1 MRGFQRCLP
10 ATRRSVRLRGEWFLW
25 TGGFDPEMGASRIS
39 FSAESTPPST
49 GSIRT
54 IQGRRGGDVSLL
66 LSVLCLLLVP
76 LLRLLPLSLA
86 SVLAIHA
93 LVFLLL
99 LLLELLPLL
108 LLFGKQLVL
117 LLLVF
122 PVAIGIAGVR
132 RSRPLKRRKLVGMH
146 WTRTATTGRW
156 ISTAFGGRMIGRSGF
171 PGRYDVAAGEF
182 SRAARGGDGWP
193 ALIDRRAQLP
203 VRAGLFEMLRLCRYR
218 CNVPPLPPP
227 FLFRRRAPLDAAR
240 SAVVTDTIDGDVVVD
255 HRLVV
260 HVVNVDDI
268 DIGHGAVVKEVSAV
282 PASACETHAE
292 IAEAVVDAAIEADMW
307 SPVSFMEEEPA
318 AFPSPPGRGPQETD
332 FRGQNPGSRNPVII
346 T

>member
-49 GSIRT
+49 GSVRT
-54 IQGRRGGDVSLL
+54 IPGRRGGDVSLL
-66 LSVLCLLLVP
+66 LSVLFLLYPLLLLRVFLGHLLGLLLVP

-282 PASACETHAE
+282 PASACETH
-292 IAEAVVDAAIEADMW
+292 
-307 SPVSFMEEEPA
+307 
-318 AFPSPPGRGPQETD
+318 
-332 FRGQNPGSRNPVII
+332 
-346 T
+346 